1 MGVDS
6 CAMER
11 EPRLRLAARAAA
23 DPRRSS
29 LDQPAAASRSIPVR
43 RATRELRLRQR
54 IDSLLAQ
61 RNAAWRRER
70 ELADHLRLNAL
81 EPSEREQVLQARV
94 DHLNRRVIALH
105 EELREARRV
114 A

>member
-6 CAMER
+6 RPMER

-29 LDQPAAASRSIPVR
+29 LDQPAAASRSTLTL
-43 RATRELRLRQR
+43 AAREVRLRQR
-54 IDSLLAQ
+54 IDSIAHRLDAKE
-61 RNAAWRRER
+61 RRILWLEDR
-70 ELADHLRLNAL
+70 LRLAAVD
-81 EPSEREQVLQARV
+81 PSEREIVLEARLK
-94 DHLNRRVIALH
+94 HMNRRVIALH
-105 EELREARRV
+105 EELREARNV